1 VLSAFV
7 TSTWINLAQLGLF
20 IVTGLLALRSSSL
33 PRRHVQVLCG
43 VLLAGSAVAGALA
56 VSRPSDGAVAAASIW
71 TGFLLLVTVT
81 VIVRRILSFATVT
94 GQSIFGAV
102 SAYLIIGFMFAAFY
116 AAMGK
121 LNGGQFFADGRP
133 GNSETFQYFSFT
145 TLTTLGYG
153 DFTAAAND
161 GRAIAVLEA
170 LTGQVFLATLV
181 ARLVS
186 AFRGPRAPVPEA
198 PGPTAAPE
206 ASPAA
211 APLAAPGPG
220 SAAAPLAAPRPAPAA
235 AAAARPA
242 SMAAGRTRRPGGLM
256 AERAPE
262 PGAEAGERELLLGW
276 LAFHR
281 DALAAKCDGMTP
293 QQLVRLAVPPS
304 DLSLL
309 GLVRHLTEMER
320 VYLVRALAGGELRL
334 VYCTAAEPDGDI
346 VGLTPDLSTASLDR
360 WHEERAHADRL
371 LAAAGSLEAV
381 APGNQHSVRWNL
393 VKVIQ
398 EYARHNGHADLI
410 RQSIDGAIGE

>member
-1 VLSAFV
+1 
-7 TSTWINLAQLGLF
+7 
-20 IVTGLLALRSSSL
+20 
-33 PRRHVQVLCG
+33 
-43 VLLAGSAVAGALA
+43 
-56 VSRPSDGAVAAASIW
+56 
-71 TGFLLLVTVT
+71 
-81 VIVRRILSFATVT
+81 
-94 GQSIFGAV
+94 
-102 SAYLIIGFMFAAFY
+102 MFAAFY

-186 AFRGPRAPVPEA
+186 AFRGPRAPA
-198 PGPTAAPE
+198 PVAAV
-206 ASPAA
+206 AGAT
-211 APLAAPGPG
+211 G
-220 SAAAPLAAPRPAPAA
+220 SVT
-235 AAAARPA
+235 
-242 SMAAGRTRRPGGLM
+242 GRAKRAGGLM
-256 AERAPE
+256 ADRAPE
-262 PGAEAGERELLLGW
+262 PGAGGGERELLLGW

-281 DALAAKCDGMTP
+281 DALAAKCDGLSA
-293 QQLVRLAVPPS
+293 QQLVTLAVPPS

-334 VYCTAAEPDGDI
+334 VYCTEAEPDGDI
-346 VGLTPDLSTASLDR
+346 VGLTPDLSAASLDR

-371 LAAAGSLEAV
+371 LADAGALDAV
-381 APGNQHSVRWNL
+381 APGNKFSVRWNL

-410 RQSIDGAIGE
+410 RQSIDGATGE